1 MFNNPSKKLKIIAN
15 IVFVIFVVF
24 SFIMAFLFGRDYS
37 YSSYEFHFGTF
48 ILILIVSLIFDY
60 VFCLLI
66 YGFGQLIEN
75 TEPREVYIAE
85 KPTLEKKE
93 IKSENTKSKNAFEEK
108 REPSANEWKC
118 PKCGKINQSYVGT
131 CGCGEKK
138 P

>member
-1 MFNNPSKKLKIIAN
+1 MFENPASLIKGTAKAL
-15 IVFVIFVVF
+15 FVVF
-24 SFIMAFLFGRDYS
+24 IILSIILAIVFGRDYS
-37 YSSYEFHFGTF
+37 YSRYEFHFGFF

-60 VFCLLI
+60 VFCLLV

-85 KPTLEKKE
+85 KPTFENKE
-93 IKSENTKSKNAFEEK
+93 IKSENTKSKNTFEEK

>member
-37 YSSYEFHFGTF
+37 YSSYKFHFGFF

-75 TEPREVYIAE
+75 TEPRKNNNAE
-85 KPTLEKKE
+85 TPSIE
-93 IKSENTKSKNAFEEK
+93 SESSDF
-108 REPSANEWKC
+108 EWKC
-118 PKCGKINQSYVGT
+118 PKCRKVHHKYVDA
-131 CGCGEKK
+131 CSCGEKT